1 MYVLLVIIHVVN
13 CLVMVGAVLLQSGK
27 GADMGAAFGGSS
39 QTVFGARGA
48 ATFLSKVTVG
58 AAILFFVTSLSLS
71 ILTRARLS
79 TASVIDEPPKAS
91 ETTATPSASPTPTT
105 TPGAAVSTTT
115 TSAVEGT
122 PAAAPPTDSAASSAP
137 QAASPTTTTPAATTP
152 TP

>member
-1 MYVLLVIIHVVN
+1 MYILLVVIHVVN

-39 QTVFGARGA
+39 QTVFGGRGA

-58 AAILFFVTSLSLS
+58 AAVLFFVTSLSLS
-71 ILTRARLS
+71 VLTRARTS

-91 ETTATPSASPTPTT
+91 ETAATPSASPAPV
-105 TPGAAVSTTT
+105 A
-115 TSAVEGT
+115 T
-122 PAAAPPTDSAASSAP
+122 PAAAASTATTSSAEGTSAAAPSADSAASVSV
-137 QAASPTTTTPAATTP
+137 TP